1 MKKTEVKVAKEKTK
15 FDKEGLDLAVYC
27 VNNFLN
33 LKKGVVTPIDTP
45 VSQAYRKAVIGTPG
59 FNGYDQALG
68 NGKFAYEQEETSD
81 INTII
86 KDLESELDPS
96 TMDGRSGLLVLGKLR
111 KRLKLN

>member
-1 MKKTEVKVAKEKTK
+1 MSSTLESICQEILTESMGGIPT
-15 FDKEGLDLAVYC
+15 GISR
-27 VNNFLN
+27 NI
-33 LKKGVVTPIDTP
+33 KKGVTTPIDTP